1 MSYDRTAIMNAA
13 WAIFRQ
19 RNGHRPPEV
28 IKANRHMLFS
38 IALTLAWE
46 DAKPANRSVR
56 EVRIADLRGKL
67 ECARRVDRY
76 SEMRREV
83 AQIEAELQR
92 LAA

>member
-1 MSYDRTAIMNAA
+1 MGYNRTAIMNAA

-19 RNGHRPPEV
+19 RNSHRPLEV
-28 IKANRHMLFS
+28 IKANRCMLFS
-38 IALTLAWE
+38 IALSLAWE
-46 DAKPANRSVR
+46 DAKRVNQSVR

-67 ECARRVDRY
+67 QCARRGDRY

-83 AQIEAELQR
+83 VQIEAELRR